1 MLSFRL
7 SKYRIVVRFGQTPDS
22 AVAPWRKRI
31 PTASVARSLAVVL
44 GVLLIWLG
52 QRELAS
58 DARALAYVPW
68 LGGLALVVSVCARLP
83 LPAYPAVAPSAP
95 GPSRGYWK
103 WVLVA
108 FVAGAAIVL
117 WRETQQRA
125 LDNPSLDLVVL
136 WIAAI
141 AALTIAV
148 VGPIRRN
155 ALSDALQ
162 QVRRQVHRNRAE
174 VALISGIALVAFACR
189 TVALNSYPRVVTGDE
204 GMFGMAARS
213 VLRGNL
219 TNPFASATGGYPS
232 LLFITQAGV
241 MAIAG
246 DSIAGAR
253 GQSALL
259 GTGAVLAVYALARHH
274 FGPSTALVAAT
285 LAATNSFA
293 IFWSRNT
300 QNAIAPMLFYPL
312 ALLFLD
318 RGLVGRRRTDS
329 LIAGLVIGFAQYFH
343 PGNRMLVPLAA
354 AYLAYAVLYPVPRS
368 RGALAAS
375 LRSVMLPA
383 IIVVSAAL
391 ISYAPQFG
399 YYWSRPD
406 EYWNRIN
413 QVSAFASGWL
423 DREVELTGLSMAHLL
438 WIQFR
443 NAAMLPFSTPP
454 SGLFRPGVPFVSWPM
469 AVPVAIGLG
478 LVTATFWRRSSFGF
492 VIGFWSTV
500 VGLALTEG
508 APATNRY
515 VAAGP
520 FLVIFGA
527 LGIMSVA
534 TALGRSARL
543 PRKSTMLAAG
553 LVAVLIAAW
562 HLHFFFRDPNQI
574 ALYADTNAEI
584 ATSIA
589 RQTERLGPDATL
601 FFLGQPRMYYAGNEN
616 MAFLAPDA
624 TVFDVEQ
631 PWDAAAEPPGLTG
644 PTLFAFVPERM
655 GELDL
660 VRAWFPDGTMTV
672 STLPDGEEILTTY
685 VVDAPVVE
693 LAGTP

>member
-1 MLSFRL
+1 
-7 SKYRIVVRFGQTPDS
+7 VRFGQLPDPTAALS
-22 AVAPWRKRI
+22 RKRI
-31 PTASVARSLAVVL
+31 PTASIAGSLAVVL

-58 DARALAYVPW
+58 DARALAYLPW
-68 LGGLALVVSVCARLP
+68 LVGLTLVIAVCAQLP
-83 LPAYPAVAPSAP
+83 LPDYPTVALSAQGSPS
-95 GPSRGYWK
+95 GYWG
-103 WVLVA
+103 WVLWA
-108 FVAGAAIVL
+108 FAAGAAIVL
-117 WRETQQRA
+117 WRETQQRT
-125 LDNPSLDLVVL
+125 LDDASLDLVVL
-136 WIAAI
+136 WMAAI

-148 VGPIRRN
+148 VWPIRRRT
-155 ALSDALQ
+155 LRDEFRHLQ
-162 QVRRQVHRNRAE
+162 QHRAE
-174 VALISGIALVAFACR
+174 AAMIAGITLVAFACR
-189 TVALNSYPRVVTGDE
+189 TVVLNSYPRVVTGDE

-219 TNPFASATGGYPS
+219 SNPFASATGGYPS

-241 MAIAG
+241 MTIAG

-274 FGPSTALVAAT
+274 FGPATALIAAT

-318 RGLVGRRRTDS
+318 RGLVGRRRADS

-343 PGNRMLVPLAA
+343 PGNRILVPLAVV
-354 AYLAYAVLYPVPRS
+354 YLAYAVLYPIPRS
-368 RGALAAS
+368 WSALAAS
-375 LRSVMLPA
+375 VRSVALPA
-383 IIVVSAAL
+383 IVVVSAAV
-391 ISYAPQFG
+391 ISIAPQFG
-399 YYWSRPD
+399 YYWARPD

-454 SGLFRPGVPFVSWPM
+454 NGLFRPGVPFGSWPM
-469 AVPVAIGLG
+469 VVPVAIGLG
-478 LVTATFWRRSSFGF
+478 LITATFWRRSSFGF

-508 APATNRY
+508 PPATNRY

-520 FLVIFGA
+520 FLVVFGA
-527 LGIMSVA
+527 LGITSVA
-534 TALGRSARL
+534 TALWRSARL

-553 LVAVLIAAW
+553 LVTVLIAAW

-574 ALYADTNAEI
+574 ELYADTNAEI
-584 ATSIA
+584 ATSVA

-601 FFLGQPRMYYAGNEN
+601 YFLGQPRMYYAGNEN

-624 TVFDVEQ
+624 TVFDIEGS
-631 PWDAAAEPPGLTG
+631 WNATAERPALTG
-644 PTLFAFVPERM
+644 PTLFAFVPERL
-655 GELDL
+655 GELNI
-660 VRAWFPDGTMTV
+660 VRAWFPDGTVTV

-685 VVDAPVVE
+685 FVDAPVVG
-693 LAGTP
+693 LAGGHSFVLSA

>member
-1 MLSFRL
+1 MPSFRV
-7 SKYRIVVRFGQTPDS
+7 SKYRIVLRFGQSSEPT
-22 AVAPWRKRI
+22 VAPWAQRF
-31 PTASVARSLAVVL
+31 PVASIARSLAVVL
-44 GVLLIWLG
+44 GVLLIWQG
-52 QRELAS
+52 QREIAR

-68 LGGLALVVSVCARLP
+68 LIGLALVIAICARLP
-83 LPAYPAVAPSAP
+83 MPAHPAVAPSDQR
-95 GPSRGYWK
+95 SLRVYWR
-103 WVLVA
+103 WMLVV
-108 FVAGAAIVL
+108 FVAGAAMVL
-117 WRETQQRA
+117 WRQTQQRA
-125 LDNPSLDLVVL
+125 LDDPSFELVVL
-136 WIAAI
+136 WISAI

-148 VGPIRRN
+148 VAPIPRSVF
-155 ALSDALQ
+155 ADAFQ
-162 QVRRQVHRNRAE
+162 QVQRNRAE
-174 VALISGIALVAFACR
+174 AAMITSIALVAFACR
-189 TVALNSYPRVVTGDE
+189 IVALSSYPRVVTGDE

-219 TNPFASATGGYPS
+219 SNPFASATGGYPS
-232 LLFITQAGV
+232 LLFITQSGV

-246 DSIAGAR
+246 DNIAGAR

-259 GTGAVLAVYALARHH
+259 GTGAVLAVYALTRYH
-274 FGPSTALVAAT
+274 FGPATGLIAAT
-285 LAATNSFA
+285 LAATNSFV

-343 PGNRMLVPLAA
+343 PGNRMLFPIAV
-354 AYLAYAVLYPVPRS
+354 AYLVYAALYPIPRTL
-368 RGALAAS
+368 GALAAS
-375 LRSVMLPA
+375 VRSVTLPA
-383 IIVVSAAL
+383 IIVVGAAL
-391 ISYAPQFG
+391 ISFAPQFG
-399 YYWSRPD
+399 YYWARPD

-413 QVSAFASGWL
+413 QVSAFASGWI

-443 NAAMLPFSTPP
+443 NAAMLPFSTLP
-454 SGLFRPGVPFVSWPM
+454 SGLFRPGVPFVGWPM

-478 LVTATFWRRSSFGF
+478 LVTATSWRRSSFGF

-500 VGLALTEG
+500 VGLTLTEG

-527 LGIMSVA
+527 LGITAVA
-534 TALGRSARL
+534 SAIGRSARL

-553 LVAVLIAAW
+553 LVTVFIAAW

-574 ALYADTNAEI
+574 ELYADTNSMI

-589 RQTERLGPDATL
+589 RQAEHLGPDATL
-601 FFLGQPRMYYAGNEN
+601 YFLGQPRMSYEGNEN

-624 TVFDVEQ
+624 TVFDIEQ
-631 PWDAAAEPPGLTG
+631 PWNATAERPALTG
-644 PTLFAFVPERM
+644 PTLFAFVPDRL
-655 GELDL
+655 GELDV
-660 VRAWFPDGTMTV
+660 VRAWFPEGTMTV
-672 STLPDGEEILTTY
+672 STLPDSEEVLTTY
-685 VVDAPVVE
+685 FVDASVVE
-693 LAGTP
+693 LDGTT